1 MDSFDSLHDDL
12 MELVLV
18 HLSEYDLM
26 DFAETSTMNERLV
39 KAYMER
45 WHTSDE
51 LKIFGWKK
59 AIRASGKTLPPMP
72 GYISDDSWSMQH
84 ESYIDG
90 ADEFLAFSR
99 STACA
104 FAAASGDLDMLK
116 CLRSHGY
123 PWDDI
128 VGTIGTGYL
137 VTARA
142 AANGHLE
149 TLEWA
154 CRNGCASNFP
164 SIKWLAAAGGH
175 VEVLAHVR
183 QYGLSRYDV
192 AIPAIAARHG
202 QLSVMDWFWKQ
213 TLFTSDQEFRAL
225 AIEFACEVACADS
238 IDPPNALRGMDD
250 VFRWLHKNGCGRQLL
265 KEWNRQTM
273 ARDFN
278 KIRDRGDAME
288 MFAYMRAYYGRGSQF
303 YNTSKSDLYY
313 NSLTKHYYSGWPLYL
328 SLRRPKPW
336 DLI

>member
-1 MDSFDSLHDDL
+1 MDLLDSLNDDL
-12 MELVLV
+12 MEQVLA
-18 HLSEYDLM
+18 HLGEYDLM
-26 DFAETSTMNERLV
+26 DFAATSPPNDELV
-39 KAYMER
+39 YTYMKR

-51 LKIFGWKK
+51 LKIFGWQK

-72 GYISDDSWSMQH
+72 GYISDDSWSMIG
-84 ESYIDG
+84 ESYTDG
-90 ADEFLAFSR
+90 SEEFLTLSR

-116 CLRSHGY
+116 CLRMHGY

-128 VGTIGTGYL
+128 VSTSGTGYL

-142 AANGHLE
+142 AANGHVE

-154 CRNGCASNFP
+154 CRNGCTPNFP

-183 QYGLSRYDV
+183 QNGLSRYDV

-225 AIEFACEVACADS
+225 AIEFACEVACADF
-238 IDPPNALRGMDD
+238 IDPASALRGMYD
-250 VFRWLHKNGCGRQLL
+250 VFRWLQKNGCNQELL
-265 KEWNRQTM
+265 REWNRQTM

-288 MFAYMRAYYGRGSQF
+288 MFAFRKAHYGRGSQF

-328 SLRRPKPW
+328 SMRRPKPW